1 MARYG
6 DYDESEL
13 MDGDTSGLPLGGI
26 RVLDLSG
33 PLGSYCARLLADAGA
48 DVVKAE
54 PPEGDPLRRRPPFA
68 DDRADPEGSLSFAY
82 YHANKRG
89 VVLDCRRPEA
99 ADVLAELGSHC
110 DVVVLTPTV
119 RDPVAGFDPVSGEL
133 AWAGPDTVVCSITPF
148 GLTGPYRTWRA
159 THLVSHAMSGLMYT
173 QGPLEGPP
181 RRAHGTAAWPRDSAR
196 DRR

>member
-68 DDRADPEGSLSFAY
+68 DDRDRKSTRLNSSHVSISYAVFCLKKNNLRAP
-82 YHANKRG
+82 
-89 VVLDCRRPEA
+89 RP
-99 ADVLAELGSHC
+99 
-110 DVVVLTPTV
+110 
-119 RDPVAGFDPVSGEL
+119 
-133 AWAGPDTVVCSITPF
+133 
-148 GLTGPYRTWRA
+148 
-159 THLVSHAMSGLMYT
+159 
-173 QGPLEGPP
+173 
-181 RRAHGTAAWPRDSAR
+181 
-196 DRR
+196 